1 MNYISATWAQKTYLA
16 ISEENFQKQ
25 DLIFSKIIA
34 NLKKDYDLGVWGLEI
49 TFGPLGPKTCI
60 KP

>member
-1 MNYISATWAQKTYLA
+1 MNYISATWTQKTYLA

-34 NLKKDYDLGVWGLEI
+34 NLTKLSNLKKDYDLGV
-49 TFGPLGPKTCI
+49 
-60 KP
+60 